1 MTKIYKTACRGCHGG
16 CLFDLTVEND
26 RVVKAAPSKDG
37 PLNKGKACI
46 KGLSIIEQM
55 YHPDR
60 LLYPQ
65 KRIGPRGSG
74 QWERI
79 SWDEAYRLISEKT
92 NSLIASHGTEC
103 VSTLTGTG
111 RHHLPYLARFANAIG
126 TPNASS
132 AGGLICLGPR
142 KSASKMTSGL
152 FGGVDY
158 YGKVRPQGIIVW
170 GANPAISGADGELQ
184 WFIKDAVNEGI
195 PLLVIDPQATELAK
209 AAHLWLKVRPG
220 TDGALALGILN
231 LLIENEWYDKDF
243 VANYT
248 VGFEELNSRCKEFPL
263 SRVAAITDLS
273 EEEILSAAQWIGN
286 TKPLAL
292 EQGCAFEQ
300 STNAFDT
307 SRAIAMILA
316 ITGNYDV
323 PGGYVESM
331 EIVPAGVPM
340 DKNPKSLEHTQ
351 DLTLGY
357 PYLKKSPNAH
367 PYEMLESIK
376 TGLIKALFV
385 HANNTLLSFADAKHT
400 YECLKEI
407 DFMVYMDIFMNPTA
421 ELADIVLP
429 AALWPEV
436 NCIFAMPEF
445 GDQVV
450 LSQQKVVQVGECKS
464 DEEFFIELCK
474 VAGWD
479 YGYDNH
485 RDILNAQI
493 DEMVRRRPELAKYT
507 LEVLQEK
514 GFIAP
519 ERTYYNYKKNGFRT
533 PSRKYEFYSKQLE
546 AQGVDPVPNWTEPP
560 ITPVSQPELS
570 KDYPLILTTG
580 GRQQPYFI
588 SNNRQIRS
596 LREKEPFPLVRMSST
611 TAMEYGIIDGQW
623 IWIANENGCITQK
636 AKIVDKMKDGV
647 VNCDFAWWYPEAGA
661 PGYGWEES
669 NANILT
675 CAKGP
680 YDPYMGSYQLRAL
693 LCKIYPNPECTI
705 EKRYEEWIKK

>member
-1 MTKIYKTACRGCHGG
+1 MKIYKTACRGCHGG
-16 CLFDLTVEND
+16 CLFDLTVED
-26 RVVKAAPSKDG
+26 GKVTKAVPSKDG
-37 PLNKGKACI
+37 PLNKGRACV

-65 KRIGPRGSG
+65 KRIGSRGSG
-74 QWERI
+74 KWQRI
-79 SWDEAYRLISEKT
+79 SWDEAYATIAEKVNALIKE
-92 NSLIASHGTEC
+92 NGTEC

-111 RHHLPYLARFANAIG
+111 RHHLPYLARFGNAIG
-126 TPNASS
+126 TPNATS

-142 KSASKMTSGL
+142 KSASKFTSGL

-158 YGKVRPQGIIVW
+158 YGKVRPKGIIVW

-195 PLLVIDPQATELAK
+195 PLLVIDPQPTELALK
-209 AAHLWLKVRPG
+209 AKFWLKVRPG

-231 LLIENEWYDKDF
+231 IIIENQWYDKDF
-243 VANYT
+243 VENYS
-248 VGFEELNSRCKEFPL
+248 VGFDELKMRCKQFPPEK
-263 SRVAAITDLS
+263 VAQITDLTV
-273 EEEILSAAQWIGN
+273 EEIMSAAQWIGT

-307 SRAIAMILA
+307 SRAIAMLLA

-340 DKNPKSLEHTQ
+340 TQNPKVCEGTK

-376 TGLIKALFV
+376 TGFIKALFI

-400 YECLKEI
+400 YECLKKLE
-407 DFMVYMDIFMNPTA
+407 FFVYMDIFMNPTA

-445 GDQVV
+445 GDQAV

-464 DEEFFIELCK
+464 DEEFFIEMCK
-474 VAGWD
+474 AAGWD
-479 YGYDNH
+479 YGYEKHEDMLG
-485 RDILNAQI
+485 DQI
-493 DEMVRRRPELAKYT
+493 KEMVRRRPGLSEYT
-507 LEVLQEK
+507 LEKLQEK
-514 GFIAP
+514 GYIAP
-519 ERTYYNYKKNGFRT
+519 ERTYLNYKKNGFRT
-533 PSRKYEFYSKQLE
+533 PSGKYEFYSERLKNM
-546 AQGVDPVPNWTEPP
+546 GIDPVPNWKEPP
-560 ITPVSQPELS
+560 YTPISRPDLCEE
-570 KDYPLILTTG
+570 YPLILITG

-588 SNNRQIRS
+588 SNNRQMKS
-596 LREKEPFPLVRMSST
+596 LRKREPFPLVKMSPK
-611 TAMEYGIIDGQW
+611 TANEYGIKDGQW
-623 IWIANENGCITQK
+623 IWIENENGRITQK
-636 AKIVDKMKDGV
+636 AKIVRQMKDGV

-661 PGYGWEES
+661 PGYGWDES

-675 CAKGP
+675 CAKPP
-680 YDPYMGSYQLRAL
+680 YDSYMGAYQLRAL

-705 EKRYEEWIKK
+705 EKRYERWINE